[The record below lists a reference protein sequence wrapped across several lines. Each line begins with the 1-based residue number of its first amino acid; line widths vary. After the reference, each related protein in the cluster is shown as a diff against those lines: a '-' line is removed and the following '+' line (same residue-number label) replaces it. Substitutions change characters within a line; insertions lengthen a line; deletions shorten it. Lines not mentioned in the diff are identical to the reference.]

1 MKDDKGFTLIE
12 VVVAIAILAAVI
24 LSIMSFQ
31 VSGVKGFAR
40 ESTTAINQTKVR
52 RASNDIIRELR
63 RSSTTKVDILGALE
77 LDYSDGKR
85 IRIFYDSPSES
96 IKMTYY
102 IKQPSGVYTVDYTSV
117 LVEGISNFTY
127 SVTGKKVS
135 LKIESNENSEGN
147 TYKLDAKITIRS

>member
-63 RSSTTKVDILGALE
+63 RASTSKINLGALE
-77 LDYSDGKR
+77 LNYSDGKR
-85 IRIFYDSPSES
+85 TRIFYDTSSES
-96 IKMTYY
+96 IIMSYS
-102 IKQPSGVYTVDYTSV
+102 IKEPSGTYTDLYTSV
-117 LVEGISNFTY
+117 LVEGISTFTY
-127 SVTGKKVS
+127 SITGKKVS
-135 LKIESNENSEGN
+135 IKIESNENSEGT
-147 TYKLDAKITIRS
+147 TYKLETKITIRS